1 MLPVVAGSDVVHRR
15 VPGRVLG
22 AAALKTT
29 QQKST
34 WSSSDPNQHRG
45 FLSGRTQMLGG
56 CKDANK
62 LPLAEGE
69 GVERVCGWL
78 WLHRGCALSC
88 QKGVRGLG
96 QLDFLAGCSV
106 INKID

>member
-1 MLPVVAGSDVVHRR
+1 MTGSNVLRKR

-78 WLHRGCALSC
+78 WLHRGCVLSC

-96 QLDFLAGCSV
+96 QLDFLAGYTV
-106 INKID
+106 INKPD